1 MKKLLLVEDNEHL
14 MAINADFLEESGY
27 QVTKAFTLKEAE
39 RCLSESEPDLL
50 VLDVMLP
57 DGDGV
62 SFCSR
67 IRRETDLPV
76 LFLTAKSSP
85 ADIVNGLREG
95 GDDYLTKP
103 YDLNVLAAH
112 IEACRQRTLAKG
124 EFEAL
129 LRRSVP
135 RARKED
141 RPERTK
147 IRIGPLLFD
156 APVSLAYADGRLL
169 NLTAKEYGTLFVLA
183 KRHDSVVPAEEL
195 YRAVWGQDML
205 SDNSAL
211 WTAVSRLK
219 KKIAPY
225 AHRFALESS
234 HKGYML
240 TIRKE

>member
-39 RCLSESEPDLL
+39 RCLSESAPDLL

-67 IRRETDLPV
+67 IRRDTDLPV

-112 IEACRQRTLAKG
+112 IEA
-124 EFEAL
+124 L

-141 RPERTK
+141 RSERTK

-169 NLTAKEYGTLFVLA
+169 NLTAKEYGILFVLA

>member
-39 RCLSESEPDLL
+39 RCLSESAPDLL

-67 IRRETDLPV
+67 IRRDTDLPV

-112 IEACRQRTLAKG
+112 I
-124 EFEAL
+124 EAL

-169 NLTAKEYGTLFVLA
+169 NLTAKEYGILFVLA

>member
-39 RCLSESEPDLL
+39 RCLSESKPDLL

-112 IEACRQRTLAKG
+112 IEA
-124 EFEAL
+124 L

-141 RPERTK
+141 RAERTK

-169 NLTAKEYGTLFVLA
+169 NLTAKEYGILFVLA